1 MDKFQHRF
9 TRFGFISICLG
20 SIALVLLISRCS
32 ISFFDYSLE
41 KFEFS
46 FPESELRRNV
56 YSSSGE
62 ENRVVVDSHH
72 VSQQI
77 LTLRST
83 NSTLQ
88 SKPEKLNR
96 RNLVEQGLAKARASI
111 LEASSNVNTTL
122 FKSDLPNPEIYRNP
136 SSLYRFKVTAH
147 G

>member
-1 MDKFQHRF
+1 MDKFQNKF

-56 YSSSGE
+56 YTNAGE
-62 ENRVVVDSHH
+62 ENRVVVDSRH

-77 LTLRST
+77 LTIRSI
-83 NSTLQ
+83 NSTVSFVSQ
-88 SKPEKLNR
+88 FFEIRISK
-96 RNLVEQGLAKARASI
+96 
-111 LEASSNVNTTL
+111 
-122 FKSDLPNPEIYRNP
+122 F
-136 SSLYRFKVTAH
+136 SL
-147 G
+147 